1 VLADTRDSEAG
12 EPALASL
19 RTRYEQPGQPAF
31 LPSFSLFDKEGGT
44 HADDC
49 IEGGVGSCW
58 LIGALAAVAEVP
70 GAMPRLFAR
79 QAGGGV
85 AVRLFVDGAWRSYAI
100 DEQLPA
106 CGGGGAPVVAAYAK
120 PPASAAVWG
129 CLLEKAYAASG
140 GAKGYDTLNGGD
152 PAAALLALSGS
163 RCEELSVDAVGV
175 GELEAW
181 LADRLARPDVAVC
194 CASRMFDSACQS
206 DVVSRDGVH
215 QNHCYSVLGCA
226 AGADGATRFRLRNP
240 WGRKGLARA
249 GEGPVD
255 AAGGCFWL
263 GAAPLVNGFST
274 MYAATLTTPPPT
286 GTSLRCFAA
295 TSPDGPA
302 PMTHTERAGRWAA
315 LGRGASAAARSR
327 LHGVQLDAPAA
338 ITLAALD
345 RPARPTHGR

>member
-1 VLADTRDSEAG
+1 MELRFNGAQRFGESESIEVYFGGELIDTVTPTGSETWDTYSYTFTGTGGIDTLEFRELAG
-12 EPALASL
+12 ESDGSGPFVDNVSLVSASPDAPALELLPDLTSDML
-19 RTRYEQPGQPAF
+19 DSPDLPTRPTPLPEAEGVPGVLELGDATDET
-31 LPSFSLFDKEGGT
+31 LPST
-44 HADDC
+44 ADD
-49 IEGGVGSCW
+49 
-58 LIGALAAVAEVP
+58 
-70 GAMPRLFAR
+70 
-79 QAGGGV
+79 
-85 AVRLFVDGAWRSYAI
+85 
-100 DEQLPA
+100 
-106 CGGGGAPVVAAYAK
+106 
-120 PPASAAVWG
+120 
-129 CLLEKAYAASG
+129 
-140 GAKGYDTLNGGD
+140 DTLNGGD

-286 GTSLRCFAA
+286 GTSLRCSAA

-315 LGRGASAAARSR
+315 LGRGASAAARE
-327 LHGVQLDAPAA
+327 
-338 ITLAALD
+338 
-345 RPARPTHGR
+345 